1 MMLVTHCGGPP
12 ELRELDAAFVV
23 HRELPSGT
31 YSEMP
36 QMVGVNVTGMLRKF
50 VNLVRRTKLS
60 LMQPNDRFHIT
71 FRECFCT
78 YAHLIIGEEEY
89 LKISLVNFH

>member
-1 MMLVTHCGGPP
+1 MLCKLV
-12 ELRELDAAFVV
+12 
-23 HRELPSGT
+23 S
-31 YSEMP
+31 
-36 QMVGVNVTGMLRKF
+36 
-50 VNLVRRTKLS
+50 LVRRTKLS

>member
-36 QMVGVNVTGMLRKF
+36 QIVGVKVTGMLCRF
-50 VNLVRRTKLS
+50 VNIARRAKFS

-71 FRECFCT
+71 FRRYLRT
-78 YAHLIIGEEEY
+78 TAILIFGKGKY
-89 LKISLVNFH
+89 LKISLVNFR